1 MKEKAL
7 AIRKEILPMKDAYD
21 ELDPDERVELKKLQ
35 KEHDDLYNA
44 LSEEDKVW
52 YENEFGQWYEKYLD
66 IEAKIFI
73 KPCEG

>member
-7 AIRKEILPMKDAYD
+7 ALRKEILPMKDAYE
-21 ELDPDERVELKKLQ
+21 ELDPEERIELKKLQ

-44 LSEEDKVW
+44 LSDEDKKWYDEHFSVW
-52 YENEFGQWYEKYLD
+52 YAKFLD
-66 IEAKIFI
+66 VETKIFI